1 MKKFLGVLILAA
13 LIPVSAHANY
23 TSTINATISIWT
35 ALTVGSTQMV
45 FPTIKADHFT
55 TGGATIATTNT
66 PPATPFAG
74 LNSSCAT
81 SWATYQTGSD
91 FTVGNNLA
99 VAGSNGKISVTGGTT
114 GSSVKITAGPTGLTL
129 ANLPV
134 ILCYTGAAQAL
145 VGGATDFVVSGSMAS
160 GGLTAGNYSATSTA
174 FTVAYN

>member
-55 TGGATIATTNT
+55 TGGPTIATTTT

-74 LNSSCAT
+74 LTGCT
-81 SWATYQTGSD
+81 GWTTYQTASD

-99 VAGSNGKISVTGGTT
+99 VAGSDGKISVTGGLN
-114 GSSVKITAGPTGLTL
+114 GSSVRITAGPTSLTL
-129 ANLPV
+129 AGLPI
-134 ILCYTGAAQAL
+134 ILCYTSAAQAL
-145 VGGATDFVVSGSMAS
+145 VAGATDFVVSGAIAS
-160 GGLTAGNYSATSTA
+160 GTLTAGNYSVTSTA